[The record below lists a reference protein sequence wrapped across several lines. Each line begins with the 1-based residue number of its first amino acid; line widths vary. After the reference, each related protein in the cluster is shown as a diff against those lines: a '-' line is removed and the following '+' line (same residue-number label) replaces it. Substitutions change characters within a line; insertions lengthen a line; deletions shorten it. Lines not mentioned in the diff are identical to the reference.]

1 MALLGTKNWINLTF
15 LAISIWV
22 LLLQLRGTMSWFE
35 AAGYIS
41 YCGTATLMG
50 LAAL

>member
-1 MALLGTKNWINLTF
+1 MGIVAAAYERYMPWC
-15 LAISIWV
+15 
-22 LLLQLRGTMSWFE
+22 E

-41 YCGTATLMG
+41 YCGMATLMG